1 MVVGACPSAFLFVDL
16 SQFDYSDT
24 RLSACCEVY
33 SGMVDATRKIVA
45 ARGVRGLYQGLGVT
59 LVEIL
64 PYSAIT
70 FGVYDYL
77 NALCDERRVSGRK

>member
-1 MVVGACPSAFLFVDL
+1 
-16 SQFDYSDT
+16 
-24 RLSACCEVY
+24 
-33 SGMVDATRKIVA
+33 MVDATRKIVA

>member
-1 MVVGACPSAFLFVDL
+1 
-16 SQFDYSDT
+16 
-24 RLSACCEVY
+24 
-33 SGMVDATRKIVA
+33 MVDATRKIVT

-77 NALCDERRVSGRK
+77 NALCDERRVSGRKC